1 VGHLWIRV
9 CEAVAL
15 ADGLLK
21 MWHMRIIFREG
32 VALVERGL

>member
-1 VGHLWIRV
+1 MWIRL
-9 CEAVAL
+9 CEAVTL
-15 ADGLLK
+15 ADKGLLK